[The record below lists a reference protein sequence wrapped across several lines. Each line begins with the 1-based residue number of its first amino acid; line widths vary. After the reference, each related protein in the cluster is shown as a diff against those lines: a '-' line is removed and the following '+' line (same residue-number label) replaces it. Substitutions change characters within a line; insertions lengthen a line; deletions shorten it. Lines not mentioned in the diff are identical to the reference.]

1 MKLGVEIQAVFP
13 TMIPSKALDI
23 LNVVLVSL
31 RAFIM
36 VCGCRLEPPYE
47 PPMSSGSEAWKAPS
61 ADIQTPDFAVWWEVF
76 DDDVLNALEQQA
88 VENSP
93 TLIAAMERVVQ
104 ARAFAGA
111 QCASLFP
118 QFTLD
123 PSYSDS
129 GRLFKIFLPA
139 TPGIPPIPPVFRVH
153 QLQYTLPLDLSYQI
167 DLWGKLQGQCDSAY
181 FNAQA
186 QAEAYQVA
194 LLTLTTDLASTY
206 FQLRAMDTN
215 IDVLRSTLETRRKN
229 LSLNQARY
237 DKGLAA
243 NIDVSQAAVLF
254 YNADSDLNDAL
265 RQRAILEDAIAAL
278 IGLPPAD
285 FCLEHNPLREPPP
298 AIPAGL
304 PSDILA
310 QRPDLAQA
318 ERTMASQHALIGVAY
333 AAFLPALEL
342 TGNLG
347 YSSPDL
353 RDFLRW
359 KSRLWTIGADISQSV
374 FDGGRNQ
381 ANLVGAWASYR
392 EAVAN
397 YQQQVL
403 TAFKEVEDALNN
415 LEWQANRSHSL
426 EQSVAAA
433 KHTLT
438 LSNKRY
444 KQGLVTYL
452 EVVESERSEL
462 ETEINAVNVLSSRY
476 VATVQLIKAL
486 GGSWTSSC
494 VSE

>member
-1 MKLGVEIQAVFP
+1 MLFLLRC
-13 TMIPSKALDI
+13 ALLLI
-23 LNVVLVSL
+23 VS
-31 RAFIM
+31 
-36 VCGCRLEPPYE
+36 GCRLGPPYE
-47 PPMSSGSEAWKAPS
+47 PPCPQAPEAWKAPS
-61 ADIQTPDFAVWWEVF
+61 EVVQTPDFAFWWEVF
-76 DDDVLNALEQQA
+76 DDDILNGLEQQA

-93 TLIAAMERVVQ
+93 TLDAAMENVVQ

-123 PSYSDS
+123 PSYSNS
-129 GRLFKIFLPA
+129 GSLFQIFLPSVSGLPA
-139 TPGIPPIPPVFRVH
+139 IPPFFRIH
-153 QLQYTLPLDLSYQI
+153 QMQYTLPLDLSYQI
-167 DLWGKLQGQCDSAY
+167 DLWGKLQSQCDSAY
-181 FNAQA
+181 FNSQA
-186 QAEAYQVA
+186 QLEAYHVA

-215 IDVLRSTLETRRKN
+215 IDVLRATLETRRKN

-254 YNADSDLNDAL
+254 YNAESDLSDAL
-265 RQRAILEDAIAAL
+265 RQRAVLEDAIAVFV
-278 IGLPPAD
+278 GLPPAD
-285 FCLEHNPLREPPP
+285 FCLEHNPLKEPPP

-318 ERTMASQHALIGVAY
+318 ERTMASQHALIGAAY
-333 AAFLPALEL
+333 AAFLPSLEL

-359 KSRLWTIGADISQSV
+359 KSRLWTIGADISQSI

-381 ANLVGAWASYR
+381 ANLVGAWAGYR

-433 KHTLT
+433 KHTLK
-438 LSNKRY
+438 LSNNRY

-462 ETEINAVNVLSSRY
+462 ETEINAVNILGTRY
-476 VATVQLIKAL
+476 AATVQLIKAL
-486 GGSWTSSC
+486 GGSWTSC
-494 VSE
+494 RIE